1 MSSRVPF
8 RFLWNGGEAPGREGC
23 EVRRARLPSPVGP
36 WAVPGGSGHGSPVR
50 SRPLRE
56 HHLRT
61 LSSSGRRKSGPQ
73 LERRQRTVTD
83 HDPADTRCGRHRV
96 IPRRSTRRPSTG
108 AGPRD
113 RLARNAARRAT
124 ARRSSVQAQ
133 RAGHPAAG
141 AAEMVGRAGKS
152 ASSQIQRITASGL
165 TGQGAQA
172 PFSAPR
178 RRPPWGGAGPPMSR
192 DASRSGRRPRVVFP
206 EESRESLKNPF
217 ASATGSV
224 THRAPFGTADTKT
237 QRPSTLLCPSTAVYA
252 PLPPPAASAMS

>member
-1 MSSRVPF
+1 MAGRRQGDGG
-8 RFLWNGGEAPGREGC
+8 RFAGRDFHRRSDLGQC
-23 EVRRARLPSPVGP
+23 REVRGMDPPSEADRFVSIICEPRE
-36 WAVPGGSGHGSPVR
+36 VPAGVS
-50 SRPLRE
+50 LA
-56 HHLRT
+56 
-61 LSSSGRRKSGPQ
+61 PQ
-73 LERRQRTVTD
+73 PERRQRTVTD

-178 RRPPWGGAGPPMSR
+178 RRPPWGGRRAADVAGCVP
-192 DASRSGRRPRVVFP
+192 V
-206 EESRESLKNPF
+206 
-217 ASATGSV
+217 
-224 THRAPFGTADTKT
+224 RAPAEGGF
-237 QRPSTLLCPSTAVYA
+237 S
-252 PLPPPAASAMS
+252 